1 MYFILLLSCQA
12 KCLKL
17 IFTHPHTWLC
27 ARSYAG
33 RIFNSYAG
41 HKKSVYI
48 PSKMRWA
55 DIATEFGTLIFL
67 NEYEH
72 SQTYAS
78 SIQFFD
84 RIPPAAGASVLPR
97 PLTVE

>member
-1 MYFILLLSCQA
+1 
-12 KCLKL
+12 
-17 IFTHPHTWLC
+17 
-27 ARSYAG
+27 
-33 RIFNSYAG
+33 
-41 HKKSVYI
+41 
-48 PSKMRWA
+48 MRWA

-67 NEYEH
+67 NEYEY